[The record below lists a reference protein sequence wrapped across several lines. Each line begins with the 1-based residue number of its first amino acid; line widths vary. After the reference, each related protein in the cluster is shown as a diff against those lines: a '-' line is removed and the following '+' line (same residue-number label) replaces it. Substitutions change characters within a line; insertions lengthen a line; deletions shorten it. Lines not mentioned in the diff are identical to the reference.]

1 MARALRYLMLG
12 LIGWLAAFG
21 SAWAADASER
31 QVLMLLRLAPEH
43 SRAEAAYAGSYGSG
57 ATRKARQRIATRIAR
72 AHGLTLADSWPMPLV
87 GLDCFILSV
96 PAERSVVTAAAQLSA
111 DPAVAWSEPMHVY
124 RAQGE
129 APIPNDPLFRV
140 QPAAREWRLAELH
153 ELATGRNVRVA
164 VVDSAIDARQPD
176 LVGQFLTRRNFVA
189 DRGDA
194 AELHGTGVA
203 GVIAALEDNGV
214 GMAGVAPG
222 ARLMALRACWQQ
234 EALETLCNTLSLAE
248 ALHFAIEH
256 NAQVINLSLSGPPDL
271 LLGKLLD
278 VALARGIVVVGAVD
292 ATLAGGGFP
301 ASHPG
306 VVAVANGGNGGRGI
320 FLAPGRDVPT
330 TLPGGRWALVSGSS
344 YSAAHVSGLAALLRE
359 RNPRGRSPMT
369 LVTAQAGGVI
379 DACATLLR
387 GAATCGGCACA
398 PMTSAISAPAR

>member
-21 SAWAADASER
+21 SAWAEEASER

-57 ATRKARQRIATRIAR
+57 AARKARQRIASRIAR
-72 AHGLTLADSWPMPLV
+72 EHGLTLAASWPMPLV
-87 GLDCFILSV
+87 GLDCFILNV
-96 PAERSVVTAAAQLSA
+96 PAERSVAEATAQLSV

-124 RAQGE
+124 RAQAG
-129 APIPNDPLFRV
+129 APVPNDPLFRV

-153 ELATGRNVRVA
+153 KLATGRNVRVA
-164 VVDSAIDARQPD
+164 VVDSAIDARHPD
-176 LVGQFLTRRNFVA
+176 LVGQFQTRQNFVP
-189 DRGDA
+189 DRADA
-194 AELHGTGVA
+194 AEVHGTGVA
-203 GVIAALEDNGV
+203 GVIAALADNRVGV
-214 GMAGVAPG
+214 AGVAPG

-234 EALETLCNTLSLAE
+234 ETSETLCNTLSLAE

-292 ATLAGGGFP
+292 PTLAAGGFP

-306 VVAVANGGNGGRGI
+306 VVAVSTEERSLRGAYA
-320 FLAPGRDVPT
+320 APGRDVPT
-330 TLPGGRWALVSGSS
+330 TQPGGRWALVSGSS
-344 YSAAHVSGLAALLRE
+344 YSAAHVSGLAALIRE
-359 RNPRGRSPMT
+359 RNPRSRRPMT
-369 LVTAQAGGVI
+369 LMTAQAGGAI
-379 DACATLLR
+379 DACASLLR
-387 GAATCGGCACA
+387 GAVTCGGCACA
-398 PMTSAISAPAR
+398 PMTAATLAPAR